1 MKDREIWSKA
11 VALALLEVA
20 TMQKRA
26 FVCIHFGGP
35 PDKLKVIEVAV
46 GDREILTRAMELAE
60 FFLNSDGTAFEPA
73 LGRGRQN

>member
-1 MKDREIWSKA
+1 MPGDFLNGLKLI
-11 VALALLEVA
+11 LENKVDNRKCA
-20 TMQKRA
+20 P
-26 FVCIHFGGP
+26 HFSSTSSAQ